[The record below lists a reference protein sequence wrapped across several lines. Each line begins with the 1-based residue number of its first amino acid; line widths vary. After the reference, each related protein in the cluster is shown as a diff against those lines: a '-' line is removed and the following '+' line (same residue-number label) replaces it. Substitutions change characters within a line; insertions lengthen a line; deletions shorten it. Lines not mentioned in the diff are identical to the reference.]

1 MFLENVAE
9 IFANKSRDDYGNAY
23 VAGITGVTP
32 GSKQVP
38 RLSLRHALEP
48 VKAGLSRNSLKLAV
62 EPLKGEPATESLPP
76 VEPETRKVSKACGK
90 DRNLP
95 PICRT

>member
-1 MFLENVAE
+1 M
-9 IFANKSRDDYGNAY
+9 
-23 VAGITGVTP
+23 P
-32 GSKQVP
+32 GSEPVP

-62 EPLKGEPATESLPP
+62 PLKGEPATESLPP
-76 VEPETRKVSKACGK
+76 VEPGTLKVSKACGK

-95 PICRT
+95 PVCRT